1 MDPALANAA
10 FRDPSLSVE
19 RRADDLLAR
28 MTPEEK
34 VAQLGSVWLTLDPA
48 SGDFAPFQG
57 MFMRTPVD
65 QRERMRHGIGHVTRP
80 FGSRPVAP
88 RDGAHALNAFQ
99 RWLIETTRLGVPAI
113 AHEEALTG
121 FMTEGATQF
130 PSPLNF
136 GATWNPA
143 LIRRVADAIRRQMRA
158 VGTHQALAP
167 VADVARDARW
177 GRIEETVGED
187 PFLVG
192 AIVSAYVAGLQ
203 GDDLREGIVATLKHF
218 CGYSGSEGGR
228 NFAPLHAGPRELA
241 DVFLLPFEM
250 AVKTAGAQ
258 SVMNAYQEIDGIPC
272 AASRFLLTE
281 TLRERWGFGGVVV
294 ADYFAVR
301 MLHQLHRV
309 TETPAQSAVAALRA
323 GLDVELPMTECYQ
336 PGLLEAL
343 ARGDVD
349 LATIDCA
356 VRRVLRMKLAL
367 GIFERPYAD
376 VEAIE
381 LDRPEERA
389 LARQVAEES
398 IVLLA
403 NDGVLPLAESGARIA
418 VIGPNAADPMALF
431 GNYSFQN
438 HVASH
443 FRDRAIAPAP
453 TVLDALRARFGA
465 ARVVHAEGCR
475 ILDAPGQLS
484 QDRSGIDAAAAL
496 AREADVAVLVLG
508 DKAGH
513 FRTGTV
519 GEGTDASELSLP
531 GVQPELVEAVLATG
545 TPTVVVLV
553 NGRPFDL
560 ARIAGRAAAIVLAW
574 FPGQDGAA
582 AIAAV
587 LAGDVNP
594 SGKTTLGFA
603 RGAGAMPRTHDARRL
618 SEGVPPL
625 PAHAPVFPF
634 GHGLSYT
641 RFEYEA
647 LAIEPAQIPTDGE
660 VSVRFRVR
668 NAGARDGVEIAQLYL
683 SDPVASVTRP
693 LHELRGFARVALAAG
708 EAARVELRIPA
719 DLCAFTG
726 ADLARIVE
734 PGRIEV
740 AIGASSAD
748 LRLRGHFDLTGPLRR
763 VGEAR
768 AFEPQVRI
776 EIEGRPA

>member
-1 MDPALANAA
+1 MDPALAKAPY
-10 FRDPSLSVE
+10 RDASLPPE
-19 RRADDLLAR
+19 RRAEDLLAR
-28 MTPEEK
+28 MTPPEK
-34 VAQLGSVWLTLDPA
+34 VAQLCSVWLTLDPT

-57 MFMRTPVD
+57 MFMKTPVD
-65 QRERMRHGIGHVTRP
+65 QREQLRHGIGQITRP
-80 FGSRPVAP
+80 LGSRPVAP
-88 RDGAHALNAFQ
+88 RDGARALNAFQ
-99 RWLIETTRLGVPAI
+99 HYLIDSTRLGIPAI
-113 AHEEALTG
+113 AHEEALSG
-121 FMTEGATQF
+121 FMAQGATQF
-130 PSPLNF
+130 PSPLSF

-143 LIRRVADAIRRQMRA
+143 LIRAVADVIRRQMRA
-158 VGTHQALAP
+158 VGAHQALAP

-187 PFLVG
+187 PYLVG
-192 AIVSAYVAGLQ
+192 TIVSAYVAGLQ
-203 GDDLREGIVATLKHF
+203 GDDLRDGIAATLKHF

-250 AVKTAGAQ
+250 AVKLAGAK
-258 SVMNAYQEIDGIPC
+258 SVMNAYQEIDGVPC
-272 AASRFLLTE
+272 ASSRWLLTE
-281 TLRERWGFGGVVV
+281 TLRERWGFDGIVV

-309 TETPAQSAVAALRA
+309 TETPAASGVAALRA
-323 GLDVELPMTECYQ
+323 GLDVELPMTECFL

-343 ARGDVD
+343 ERGEIEIG
-349 LATIDCA
+349 TIDTA
-356 VRRVLRMKLAL
+356 VRRVLRLKVAL
-367 GIFERPYAD
+367 GLFERPFAD
-376 VEAIE
+376 ADAIE

-403 NDGVLPLAESGARIA
+403 NEGVLPLADALRRIA

-443 FRDRAIAPAP
+443 FRDHAIERAP
-453 TVLDALRARFGA
+453 TVLDALRKRLGA
-465 ARVVHAEGCR
+465 ERVAYAEGCK
-475 ILDAPGQLS
+475 ILAAPGQPS
-484 QDRSGIDAAAAL
+484 DDRSGIAAAAAC
-496 AREADVAVLVLG
+496 ARAAEVAVLVIG

-519 GEGTDASELSLP
+519 GEGTDSSDLSLP
-531 GVQPELVEAVLATG
+531 GVQPELVDAVLDTG

-560 ARIAGRAAAIVLAW
+560 SRIAGRAAAIVEAW

-582 AIAAV
+582 AIAGV

-594 SGKTTLGFA
+594 SGKTSLSFA
-603 RGAGAMPRTHDARRL
+603 RGAGAMPRSYDARTL
-618 SEGVPPL
+618 SAGVPAL
-625 PAHAPVFPF
+625 PAFAPVFAF

-641 RFEYEA
+641 RFEYA
-647 LAIEPAQIPTDGE
+647 DLAVTPAAIPTDGE
-660 VSVRFRVR
+660 VVVGLRLR
-668 NAGARDGVEIAQLYL
+668 NAGARAGAEVVQLYL
-683 SDPVASVTRP
+683 SDPLASVTRP
-693 LHELRGFARVALAAG
+693 LQQLRGFARVELAPGA
-708 EAARVELRIPA
+708 AARIEFRVPA

-734 PGRIEV
+734 PGRIDV
-740 AIGASSAD
+740 AVGASSAD
-748 LRLRGHFDLTGPLRR
+748 LRLRGSFTITGAVRR
-763 VGEAR
+763 VGEDR
-768 AFEPQVRI
+768 ALRSSATVS
-776 EIEGRPA
+776 PA